1 MDLLAFEQKL
11 DSTIMRKRL
20 EIQETLKK
28 PMKLKRKLRVF
39 ISHQFLPGDPEMP
52 PSTSTAASVR
62 GSGCLCI
69 GCGVC
74 VVCGMCVC
82 AHM

>member
-1 MDLLAFEQKL
+1 MQVRELVPESQAYMDLLAFEQKL

-39 ISHQFLPGDPEMP
+39 ISHQFFPGDPEMP
-52 PSTSTAASVR
+52 PATGTTTAVR
-62 GSGCLCI
+62 SD
-69 GCGVC
+69 VFFKF
-74 VVCGMCVC
+74 
-82 AHM
+82 